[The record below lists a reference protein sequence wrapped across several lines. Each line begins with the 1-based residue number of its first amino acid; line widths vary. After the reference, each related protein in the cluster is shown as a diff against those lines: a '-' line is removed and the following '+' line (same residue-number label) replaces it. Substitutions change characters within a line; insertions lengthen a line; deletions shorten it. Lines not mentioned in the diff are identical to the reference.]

1 MMKQLERNF
10 CGWGIGILFLL
21 IFPLTNQAQSTSE
34 LQVEILDSATFLP
47 IGSATATLLK
57 QESQVVVRES
67 QTKDD
72 GKLLFQQL
80 TAGLYTL
87 RISFVGYDTKEL
99 KNLQVQA
106 GKTLDVGKVMIRESV
121 QMLDEISIVAEK
133 PAMELAVDRKIFN
146 VAESMVS
153 VGGSAS
159 ELLANIPSLQ
169 VDMDGNVSLRGSSS
183 VRILIDGKESAMAG
197 NNIAQLLQSLPA
209 NSIERVE
216 VVTNPSSKYDA
227 EGQSGIINI
236 VMKKNVRTGL
246 NGSLNLNGGSY
257 RNFGGG
263 LDLNYR
269 DKRFNYFGNYSL
281 NRRRN
286 LGDGTNSTQL
296 LSNNSFTDN
305 ISESNRRNLN
315 HSLKFGVDYYAT
327 EKTTLSLSGNINVRG
342 GNGREEMLYSY
353 RNHPVFSGNSLR
365 NTTNEDNNLGFDVNA
380 DFKREYGE
388 GEELTANASFGR
400 GNRDGNNTYFQSFSN
415 GIYPDRRINESEE
428 QGRNINLQLD
438 YVRPINDNSKFEAG
452 YRSIIR
458 LTDDHQFSRLADSL
472 DILQPDYNVS
482 NDFEMQSQVHAL
494 YSNYQKKFDNGFGFQ
509 LGLRAEQAYLNTN
522 YIGLDPTKPIG
533 DQSAKG
539 QLDYFR
545 VYPSLFLTQQLGDLD
560 QVQVS
565 YTRRVNRP
573 RGWQVNP
580 FIDMSDPMNIRQ
592 GNPNLMP
599 EDIHSFETSYA
610 RNMDKMTITSS
621 VYHRLMNDVVQSIMT
636 TVEGNSGAT
645 FSQWDNISR
654 NETTGAELISRFN
667 FSRAWDLTANVNA
680 FYSAFKGSEKHQ
692 IAPTEGFSWN
702 VNTTT
707 NLRFIPNVSMQ
718 ARFEYQAP
726 RIMAQ
731 GKTLGNYIVDAGVKW
746 DVLNKKGSVMFN
758 ARDLLNQRRHGG
770 YTATSQIY
778 RSYENRWMRR
788 TFTLAFSYRF
798 GNSDFQRKE
807 RPRDMSEFGGEG
819 EMF

>member
-1 MMKQLERNF
+1 MMRTDRLFYR
-10 CGWGIGILFLL
+10 WGMGILFILL
-21 IFPLTNQAQSTSE
+21 FPLQNLAQSSSA
-34 LQVEILDSATFLP
+34 LKVEILDSATFLP
-47 IGSATATLLK
+47 VGGATGTLLK
-57 QESQVVVRES
+57 QESQVVVKES
-67 QTKDD
+67 QTKED
-72 GKLLFQQL
+72 GKLSFEQL
-80 TAGLYTL
+80 TEGLYTL
-87 RISFVGYDTKEL
+87 RISYVGFETKEV

-106 GKTLDVGKVMIRESV
+106 GKTLDMGKVMIREAV
-121 QMLDEISIVAEK
+121 QMLDAIEIIAEK

-153 VGGSAS
+153 VGGTAS

-169 VDMDGNVSLRGSSS
+169 VDMDGNVSLRGSNS
-183 VRILIDGKESAMAG
+183 VRILIDGKESALAG

-216 VVTNPSSKYDA
+216 LVTNPSSKYDA

-246 NGSLNLNGGSY
+246 NGSVNMNAGSY

-263 LDLNYR
+263 VDLNYR
-269 DKRFNYFGNYSL
+269 DQKFNYFGNYSL
-281 NRRRN
+281 HRRRN
-286 LGDGTNSTQL
+286 LGDGNNTTHL

-305 ISESNRRNLN
+305 ISESTRRNLN

-327 EKTTLSLSGNINVRG
+327 EKTTFSLSGNINVRG
-342 GNGREEMLYSY
+342 GEGNEDMNYAY
-353 RNHPVFSGNSLR
+353 RNHPVLSGNSLR
-365 NTTNEDNNLGFDVNA
+365 QTNNEDSNLGFDVNA
-380 DFKREYGE
+380 DFKREYAA

-400 GNRDGNNTYFQSFSN
+400 GNRDGRNNYFQSFSS
-415 GIYPDRRINESEE
+415 GLISERRLNENEE
-428 QGRNINLQLD
+428 LGRNINLQLD
-438 YVRPINDNSKFEAG
+438 YVKPFGESSKFEAG

-458 LTDDHQFSRLADSL
+458 KTNDHQFSLLSDSL
-472 DILQPDYNVS
+472 DVMRPDYAVS
-482 NDFEMQSQVHAL
+482 NDFEMESQVHAI
-494 YSNYQKKFDNGFGFQ
+494 YSNYQRKFDNGFGFQ
-509 LGLRAEQAYLNTN
+509 VGLRAEQAYLNTL
-522 YIGLDPTKPIG
+522 YIGLDPSKSLS

-539 QLDYFR
+539 HLDYFR
-545 VYPSLFLTQQLGDLD
+545 VYPSVFLTQQLGEQD

-599 EDIHSFETSYA
+599 EDIHSFEGSYA
-610 RNMDKMTITSS
+610 KTWDKVTLTSS

-667 FSRAWDLTANVNA
+667 FSRAWDLTANLNA
-680 FYSAFKGSEKHQ
+680 FFSSFKGSEKHN

-702 VNTTT
+702 ANTTT
-707 NLRFIPNVSMQ
+707 NLRLIPNVSMQ

-731 GKTLGNYIVDAGVKW
+731 GKTLANYIVDAGLKW
-746 DVLNKKGSVMFN
+746 DVLNKKGSVTFN

-770 YTATSQIY
+770 YTSTAQIY

-788 TFTLAFSYRF
+788 TFTLGFSYRF

-807 RPRDMSEFGGEG
+807 RPRDMTEFGGEG
-819 EMF
+819 EMY